1 MTGNTSRLM
10 YLAVLAPIAALGSCA
25 GEGERAETVGM
36 EISRIYV
43 AEPATGERT
52 AMYATITNNGDAED
66 ELIAVS
72 TPAAGIAEIHRTVD
86 DSGTMR
92 MEKVES
98 VTVPAG
104 ATVRLAPGGYHVMLM
119 DLKDLLWAGDHIDV
133 TLHFRRMGEIAVR
146 PKVVEY
152 SDLETVLDRSPEH
165 DAH

>member
-1 MTGNTSRLM
+1 MSGHTPRLM
-10 YLAVLAPIAALGSCA
+10 HLAALALIAALVSCA
-25 GEGERAETVGM
+25 GEGEQAEAVGL
-36 EISRIYV
+36 EISRIYI

-52 AMYATITNNGDAED
+52 AMYLTIINSGDAED

-72 TPAAGIAEIHRTVD
+72 TPVAGIAEIHRTVD
-86 DSGTMR
+86 DDGTMR

-98 VTVPAG
+98 VTIPAG

-119 DLKDLLWAGDHIDV
+119 ELKDLLWAGDHVDA
-133 TLHFRRMGEIAVR
+133 TLHFRRMGEMAVR

-152 SDLETVLDRSPEH
+152 SDLESVLDASREH